1 MAVEFKVG
9 AKVVLLGTFM
19 VGAAAGSA
27 NGNIVAFEKFSG
39 NMV

>member
-1 MAVEFKVG
+1 
-9 AKVVLLGTFM
+9 M